1 MINTSMSLF
10 KHKYFLHVF
19 ILAGIIW
26 SSCGGNLAEKLKNIP
41 TAIGSTNQLTVI
53 ADQELWDGMIG
64 DTFRYLYEGAY
75 PMMPQP
81 EPLFDVRYYTPA
93 QVSIES
99 VRRELRTYVY
109 LADLSDTASQATKQ
123 VIADL
128 GDEIV
133 VRAKTDPGFSNK
145 VGRDKWARG
154 QIIFYVLGYGKDE
167 LINNIT
173 GSFNGIAQR
182 IHSFDESQIR
192 AKTYL
197 SGDNNVING
206 LITEKFGI
214 QLDIPADYKKAIEDS
229 TTLWVRRDLSDL
241 TSSLLIHTVKY
252 TDEEQ
257 LSKEGIKALCDEVTR
272 KYITTNTPGSY
283 MLINDVDLP
292 MYVYKKDIDK
302 AYTLEAR
309 GIWEMKYD
317 YMGGPFFAYLI
328 KDPQRNRLI
337 LIDAFV
343 YAPGKQKRDF
353 MQQLEYIV
361 THLKFAD
368 NI

>member
-1 MINTSMSLF
+1 MSSKYSIGLIYILF
-10 KHKYFLHVF
+10 GGFL
-19 ILAGIIW
+19 W

-53 ADQELWDGMIG
+53 ADQQLWESNVG
-64 DTFRYLYEGAY
+64 DTFSYLYEGAY

-93 QVSIES
+93 QVSTES

-109 LADLSDTASQATKQ
+109 LADLSDTASLATKQ
-123 VIADL
+123 VVADL
-128 GDEIV
+128 GDEIL

-145 VGRDKWARG
+145 IGRDKWARG
-154 QIIFYVLGYGKDE
+154 QIIFYVLGYGRE
-167 LINNIT
+167 QLIKNIDA
-173 GSFNGIAQR
+173 SFPGIAQR

-197 SGDNNVING
+197 AGDNKIINS
-206 LITEKFGI
+206 LIIEKFGI
-214 QLDIPADYKKAIEDS
+214 TMDIPADYKKAIEDS
-229 TTLWVRRDLSDL
+229 TTLWLRRDLSDL

-252 TDEEQ
+252 TNESQ
-257 LSKEGIKALCDEVTR
+257 LSKEGIKALCNEVTR

-283 MLINDVDLP
+283 MLINDEDLP
-292 MYVYKKDIDK
+292 MYVYKKEIDQS
-302 AYTLEAR
+302 YTLEAR

-337 LIDAFV
+337 LVDAFV

-361 THLKFAD
+361 NQIKFAS